1 MTGKRIGYVRVSTTD
16 QNPDRQLVD
25 VQLDKK
31 FIDYAS
37 AINLNRDAL
46 QEMLRFV
53 REDDTVFVHSMD
65 RLARTVKDL
74 KEVVITLTQKNV
86 KVKFLKEN
94 IEFGNENSSLSMLM
108 LHLLGAFAEFEHAFI
123 LERQMQG
130 ISIAKGKGRY
140 KGRSQKLNSDKI
152 EILRKE
158 MLTRK
163 SKSQIAKELGVSRQ
177 TLYKYIDN
185 LAVQI

>member
-1 MTGKRIGYVRVSTTD
+1 MTGKRIGYIRVSTTD

-25 VQLDKK
+25 VPLDKK

-37 AINLNRDAL
+37 ASNLNRDSL

-53 REDDTVFVHSMD
+53 REDDIVFVHSMD

-74 KEVVITLTQKNV
+74 KEVVIDLTQKNV

-94 IEFGNENSSLSMLM
+94 IEFGNENSALSMLM
-108 LHLLGAFAEFEHAFI
+108 LHMLGAFAEFEYAFI
-123 LERQMQG
+123 RERQTEG

-140 KGRSQKLNSDKI
+140 KGRSQKLTKEKI
-152 EILRKE
+152 EILKSE

-163 SKSQIAKELGVSRQ
+163 SKTQIAKDLGVSRQ
-177 TLYKYIDN
+177 TLYKYIEN
-185 LAVQI
+185 LGVLI